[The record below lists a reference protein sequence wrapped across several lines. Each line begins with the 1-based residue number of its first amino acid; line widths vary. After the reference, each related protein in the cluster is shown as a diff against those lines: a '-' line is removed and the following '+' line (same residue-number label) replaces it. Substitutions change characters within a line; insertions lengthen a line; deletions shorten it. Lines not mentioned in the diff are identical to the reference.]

1 MLSTYL
7 KRPHTLER
15 YRSGPA
21 GPHLDP
27 FTGWLEARGYQSD
40 RIRRLLQGLQHFL
53 RYPNGNHRHLFVGA
67 RHFVTFLE
75 KTGRLSPSDPSP
87 PASAEPQLFVAFRD
101 WMA

>member
-27 FTGWLEARGYQSD
+27 FTGWLEARGYQSG
-40 RIRRLLQGLQHFL
+40 RIRRLLHGLQHFSL
-53 RYPNGNHRHLFVGA
+53 WA
-67 RHFVTFLE
+67 RE
-75 KTGRLSPSDPSP
+75 AG
-87 PASAEPQLFVAFRD
+87 
-101 WMA
+101 